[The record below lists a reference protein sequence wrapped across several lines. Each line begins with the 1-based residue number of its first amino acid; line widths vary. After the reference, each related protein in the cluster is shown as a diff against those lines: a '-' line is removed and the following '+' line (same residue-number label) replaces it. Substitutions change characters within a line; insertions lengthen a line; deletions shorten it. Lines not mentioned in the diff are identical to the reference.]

1 MFDLEVKQVRTTAHI
16 IDAVEKLIK
25 KYDTRDPYKLCKR
38 LGIKIHF
45 YDMEKKPK
53 VFFSINPDKKISSLT
68 VM

>member
-1 MFDLEVKQVRTTAHI
+1 MFSVFDLEVKQVRTTAHI

-53 VFFSINPDKKISSLT
+53 GFFLSIQTKKYRH
-68 VM
+68 